1 MRVLPFPAAIL
12 LACAGASAAAL
23 PKLPPSAMGRKV
35 EIELRVPLA
44 ASGFEKLTTALAPSL
59 TPDLPRIDSYLDRHD
74 GGRFVL
80 KRLDPPIKVRVK
92 DDGEALK
99 VQVSRPAARETVT
112 DGGLSATVT
121 TVESRQSTLPR
132 PEARG
137 LARALDAFFTA
148 LPGAAP
154 VEALAAEAGR
164 LMDGSSWEGK
174 DLVEAAAPSARLL
187 PAARS
192 EKQRRRVR
200 IPLED
205 GSVLEAVLGL
215 TRALDER
222 GRPVTLYE
230 LEAETAESDPE
241 ALKALARRLLNALRR
256 LGLSPA
262 DLGGLTPDAFAFTES
277 RLRGGR

>member
-1 MRVLPFPAAIL
+1 MLPPLAAVL
-12 LACAGASAAAL
+12 LACAGASAAVL
-23 PKLPPSAMGRKV
+23 PALPPSAMGRKV
-35 EIELRVPLA
+35 EVELRVPLT
-44 ASGFEKLTTALAPSL
+44 ASGFEKLATALAPSL
-59 TPDLPRIDSYLDRHD
+59 IPDLLRTDSYLDRHD

-80 KRLDPPIKVRVK
+80 KRLEPPFKVRVK
-92 DDGEALK
+92 DDGGAVK
-99 VQVSRPAARETVT
+99 VQVSRPTAKETVT

-121 TVESRQSTLPR
+121 TVESRQSSLPQS
-132 PEARG
+132 EARA
-137 LARALDAFFTA
+137 LSRSLDAFFTA
-148 LPGAAP
+148 LPGNAP

-164 LMDGSSWEGK
+164 LMDGSAWDGK

-192 EKQRRRVR
+192 EKRRRRVR
-200 IPLED
+200 IRLDD
-205 GSVLEAVLGL
+205 GSELEAILGL
-215 TRALDER
+215 TRALDED

-230 LEAETAESDPE
+230 LEAETGERDPE